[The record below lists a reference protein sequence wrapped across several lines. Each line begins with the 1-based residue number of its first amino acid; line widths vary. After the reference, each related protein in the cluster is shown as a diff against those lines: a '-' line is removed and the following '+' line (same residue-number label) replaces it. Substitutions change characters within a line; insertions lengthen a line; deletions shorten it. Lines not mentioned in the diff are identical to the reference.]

1 MRSLIF
7 GPPGAGKGT
16 IAKEISKEFNLQ
28 HISTGDLIR
37 KEIATGSELGK
48 EMESIISK
56 GNLLSDELMI
66 KVLKSQLP
74 EDNFMLD
81 GYPRNLAQAKQLS
94 DITDV
99 DKAIFLTVPD
109 EEVIDR
115 IVKRTQ
121 CSKCGKIYGRD
132 FPPKDAKVCDL
143 CGEEVIKRTDDN
155 ETTVKHRLN
164 IYKSE
169 TEPVLEFYKE
179 KLVEIN
185 ANQPVEKVVEETR
198 KALQW

>member
-1 MRSLIF
+1 MKSLIF

-16 IAKEISKEFNLQ
+16 IAKEICKEFNLQ

-37 KEIATGSELGK
+37 KEIATDSELGK
-48 EMESIISK
+48 EMEMIISE
-56 GNLLSDELMI
+56 GNLLSDEVMI

-74 EDNFMLD
+74 EDDFMLD
-81 GYPRNLAQAKQLS
+81 GYPRNIQQAKQLS
-94 DITDV
+94 EITNI

-121 CSKCGKIYGRD
+121 CADCGKIYGRD
-132 FPPKDAKVCDL
+132 FPPRDSKVCDL
-143 CGEEVIKRTDDN
+143 CGGEVIKRTDDN

-169 TEPVLEFYKE
+169 TEPVL
-179 KLVEIN
+179 
-185 ANQPVEKVVEETR
+185 
-198 KALQW
+198 